1 MLQRITKAALISIVL
16 AAGLAMVG
24 LVGGVERDQLSFA
37 GFGIGIAICAVTICG
52 CCLLYWVFFEQK
64 NALRSREL
72 HKGTNKK
79 LTAISISDKI
89 GDVNRGREDEN

>member
-52 CCLLYWVFFEQK
+52 CCLLYWVLFEHKKMPCGAANSTKAQQK
-64 NALRSREL
+64 INR
-72 HKGTNKK
+72 NKY
-79 LTAISISDKI
+79 I
-89 GDVNRGREDEN
+89 R